1 MTRILIVDDEKLARQ
16 RLRLLLDELDIP
28 TKVIG
33 EAPDG
38 KKAIELVRNKEP
50 DLLLLDIQMP
60 VLDGFDVVDMLP
72 EPRPPVIF
80 ITAFDEYALK
90 AFEVHAVDYLLKPV
104 RTERLRKSLRRLGD
118 PSYLEE
124 QKASV
129 EQLLQKHQK
138 RTDILSE
145 KLAVEYRQEIL
156 MVDLDQVLYLEA
168 DGKLT
173 WVHTEERR
181 YHTNFRLHELEKR
194 LKAHSFFRIHRSY
207 IVNLKQ
213 IEKLE
218 PWFNRGLRIKLQD
231 GTHLD
236 VARRRLSG
244 LKERLGVK

>member
-1 MTRILIVDDEKLARQ
+1 MTRILIVDDEELARQ
-16 RLRLLLDELDIP
+16 RLRLLLEELDAP
-28 TKVIG
+28 TEVIG

-38 KKAIELVRNKEP
+38 KKAMELIRDKKP

-80 ITAFDEYALK
+80 VTAFDEYALK

-104 RTERLRKSLRRLGD
+104 RAERLKQSLERLKD
-118 PSYLEE
+118 PFYLTE

-129 EQLLQKHQK
+129 ERLLQKHQK
-138 RTDILSE
+138 HSDLLSE
-145 KLAVEYRQEIL
+145 KLAVEYKQEIL

-181 YHTNFRLHELEKR
+181 YHTNFRLHELENR
-194 LKAHSFFRIHRSY
+194 LGDHAFFRIHRSY
-207 IVNLKQ
+207 LVNLKQ

-218 PWFNRGLRIKLQD
+218 PWFNRGLRIKLYN
-231 GTHLD
+231 GTHLN
-236 VARRRLSG
+236 VARRRLSD
-244 LKERLGVK
+244 LKQHLGIK